1 MAMSPWGGSESVQRI
16 LMPAPC
22 PVAGLT
28 GDQGRSMKIISSFIE
43 LDTGAGISLHDLMP
57 EIRAIVAGT
66 GILNGFVTVTSQH
79 TTTAI
84 AINENE
90 ARLVEDVK
98 RFLARLIPPG
108 DRYLHNDI
116 DLRDCPEDEP
126 ENAHSHLA
134 AMLLGSS
141 EVIGLTEGALVLGQY
156 QSVMLYE
163 LDGPRKRRVNVQV
176 YGE

>member
-1 MAMSPWGGSESVQRI
+1 
-16 LMPAPC
+16 MPDLKKTIA
-22 PVAGLT
+22 
-28 GDQGRSMKIISSFIE
+28 RS
-43 LDTGAGISLHDLMP
+43 GI
-57 EIRAIVAGT
+57 R
-66 GILNGFVTVTSQH
+66 NGFVTVTSQH

-84 AINENE
+84 AINEHE
-90 ARLVEDVK
+90 ARLIEDIK
-98 RFLARLIPPG
+98 AFLTRLIPPR

-116 DLRDCPEDEP
+116 ALRDCPPDEP

-141 EVIGLTEGALVLGQY
+141 EVITLIDGEMVMGQY

-163 LDGPRKRRVNVQV
+163 LDGPRTRRVSVQV

>member
-1 MAMSPWGGSESVQRI
+1 
-16 LMPAPC
+16 
-22 PVAGLT
+22 
-28 GDQGRSMKIISSFIE
+28 MKIISSYIDVE
-43 LDTGAGISLHDLMP
+43 TGAGIALHDLMP
-57 EIRAIVAGT
+57 GIKNAVAKSV
-66 GILNGFVTVTSQH
+66 IKNGFVTVTSQH

-90 ARLVEDVK
+90 ERLVEDVK
-98 RFLARLIPPG
+98 TFLNRLVPPG

-116 DLRDCPEDEP
+116 TLRDCPPDEP

-141 EVIGLTEGALVLGQY
+141 EVIALAEGELVLGQY

-163 LDGPRKRRVNVQV
+163 LDGPRTRKVNVQV

>member
-1 MAMSPWGGSESVQRI
+1 
-16 LMPAPC
+16 MPGIKNT
-22 PVAGLT
+22 VAK
-28 GDQGRSMKIISSFIE
+28 S
-43 LDTGAGISLHDLMP
+43 GIK
-57 EIRAIVAGT
+57 
-66 GILNGFVTVTSQH
+66 NGFVTVTSQH

-90 ARLVEDVK
+90 ERLEEDVK
-98 RFLARLIPPG
+98 TFLNRLIPPA
-108 DRYLHNDI
+108 DKYLHNDI
-116 DLRDCPEDEP
+116 ALRDCPADEP

-141 EVIGLTEGALVLGQY
+141 EVIAVAEGEMLLGQY

-163 LDGPRKRRVNVQV
+163 LDGPRTRKVNVQV

>member
-1 MAMSPWGGSESVQRI
+1 
-16 LMPAPC
+16 
-22 PVAGLT
+22 
-28 GDQGRSMKIISSFIE
+28 MKIHPALIE
-43 LDTGAGISLHDLMP
+43 LQTGQGIALHDLMP
-57 EIRAIVAGT
+57 DIKDVVAAS
-66 GILNGFVTVTSQH
+66 GITNGFVTITSQH

-90 ARLVEDVK
+90 ERLVEDVK
-98 RFLARLIPPG
+98 AFLNRLIPPA
-108 DRYLHNDI
+108 DNYLHNDI
-116 DLRDCPEDEP
+116 ALRDCPPDEP

-141 EVIGLTEGALVLGQY
+141 EVIAIADGQPQLGQY

-163 LDGPRKRRVNVQV
+163 LDGPRNRKVNVQV

>member
-1 MAMSPWGGSESVQRI
+1 
-16 LMPAPC
+16 
-22 PVAGLT
+22 
-28 GDQGRSMKIISSFIE
+28 MKIVSSFIKME
-43 LDTGAGISLHDLMP
+43 TGDGISLHDIMP
-57 EIRAIVAGT
+57 GLKEAIAKSEIK
-66 GILNGFVTVTSQH
+66 NGFVTVTSQH

-90 ARLVEDVK
+90 ERLIEDVK
-98 RFLARLIPPG
+98 AFLTRLIPPG

-116 DLRDCPEDEP
+116 ALRDCPEDEP

-141 EVIGLTEGALVLGQY
+141 EVIALAGGELVLGQY

-163 LDGPRKRRVNVQV
+163 LDGPRQRKVSVQV

>member
-1 MAMSPWGGSESVQRI
+1 
-16 LMPAPC
+16 MPDLKKTIA
-22 PVAGLT
+22 
-28 GDQGRSMKIISSFIE
+28 RS
-43 LDTGAGISLHDLMP
+43 GI
-57 EIRAIVAGT
+57 R
-66 GILNGFVTVTSQH
+66 NGFVTITSQH

-84 AINENE
+84 AINEHE
-90 ARLVEDVK
+90 ARLIEDIK
-98 RFLARLIPPG
+98 AFLTRLIPPR

-116 DLRDCPEDEP
+116 TLRYCPPDEP

-141 EVIGLTEGALVLGQY
+141 EVVTLADGEMVLGQY

-163 LDGPRKRRVNVQV
+163 LDGPRTRRVSVQV

>member
-1 MAMSPWGGSESVQRI
+1 
-16 LMPAPC
+16 
-22 PVAGLT
+22 
-28 GDQGRSMKIISSFIE
+28 MKIKPYTIE
-43 LDTGAGISLHDLMP
+43 LNTDAGIALHDITA
-57 EIRAIVAGT
+57 EIIRLVSQS
-66 GILNGFVTVTSQH
+66 GIADGFITVTSQH
-79 TTTAI
+79 TTTAL

-90 ARLVEDVK
+90 ERLIADI
-98 RFLARLIPPG
+98 RNFLHRLIPPG

-116 DLRDCPEDEP
+116 ALRDCPPDEP

-141 EVIGLTEGALVLGQY
+141 EVIHLQQGKLKLGQW

-163 LDGPRKRRVNVQV
+163 LDGPRNRQVAVQI

>member
-1 MAMSPWGGSESVQRI
+1 
-16 LMPAPC
+16 MPDLKKTIA
-22 PVAGLT
+22 
-28 GDQGRSMKIISSFIE
+28 RS
-43 LDTGAGISLHDLMP
+43 GIRS
-57 EIRAIVAGT
+57 
-66 GILNGFVTVTSQH
+66 GFVTVTSQH

-84 AINENE
+84 AINEHE
-90 ARLVEDVK
+90 ARLIEDIK
-98 RFLARLIPPG
+98 TFLARLIPPR

-116 DLRDCPEDEP
+116 ALRDCPPDEP

-141 EVIGLTEGALVLGQY
+141 EVVTLIDGEMVLGQY

-163 LDGPRKRRVNVQV
+163 LDGPRTRRVSVQV

>member
-1 MAMSPWGGSESVQRI
+1 
-16 LMPAPC
+16 
-22 PVAGLT
+22 
-28 GDQGRSMKIISSFIE
+28 MKIISSFIE
-43 LDTGAGISLHDLMP
+43 LETGEGISLHDLMP
-57 EIRAIVAGT
+57 GIQDAIANC
-66 GILNGFVTVTSQH
+66 GIKNGFVTVTSQH

-90 ARLVEDVK
+90 ERLGEDVK
-98 RFLARLIPPG
+98 TFLNRLIPPN

-116 DLRDCPEDEP
+116 ALRDCPPDEP

-141 EVIGLTEGALVLGQY
+141 EVIALADGELQLGQY

-163 LDGPRKRRVNVQV
+163 LDGPRKRKVNVQI
-176 YGE
+176 YGG

>member
-1 MAMSPWGGSESVQRI
+1 
-16 LMPAPC
+16 
-22 PVAGLT
+22 
-28 GDQGRSMKIISSFIE
+28 
-43 LDTGAGISLHDLMP
+43 MP
-57 EIRAIVAGT
+57 ELKKTIARSGIR
-66 GILNGFVTVTSQH
+66 NGFVTVTSQH

-84 AINENE
+84 AINEHE
-90 ARLVEDVK
+90 ARLIEDIK
-98 RFLARLIPPG
+98 AFLTRLIPPR

-116 DLRDCPEDEP
+116 ALRDCPPDEP

-141 EVIGLTEGALVLGQY
+141 EVITLIDGEMVLGQY

-163 LDGPRKRRVNVQV
+163 LDGPRTRRVSVQV

>member
-1 MAMSPWGGSESVQRI
+1 
-16 LMPAPC
+16 
-22 PVAGLT
+22 
-28 GDQGRSMKIISSFIE
+28 MKIISSFIE
-43 LDTGAGISLHDLMP
+43 IETGEGIALYDLMP
-57 EIRAIVAGT
+57 GIKNAVAKS
-66 GILNGFVTVTSQH
+66 GIKNGFVTVTSQH

-90 ARLVEDVK
+90 ERLVEDVK
-98 RFLARLIPPG
+98 AFLNRLIPPG
-108 DRYLHNDI
+108 DKYLHNDI
-116 DLRDCPEDEP
+116 ALRDCPPDEP

-141 EVIGLTEGALVLGQY
+141 EVIALAAGEPVLGQY

-163 LDGPRKRRVNVQV
+163 LDGPRRRKVNVQV

>member
-1 MAMSPWGGSESVQRI
+1 
-16 LMPAPC
+16 
-22 PVAGLT
+22 
-28 GDQGRSMKIISSFIE
+28 MKIISSFIE
-43 LDTGAGISLHDLMP
+43 LETGEGIVLHDLMP
-57 EIRAIVAGT
+57 GIKDAIAKS
-66 GILNGFVTVTSQH
+66 GIKNGFVTVTSQH

-90 ARLVEDVK
+90 ERLVEDVK
-98 RFLARLIPPG
+98 TFLNRLIPPG
-108 DRYLHNDI
+108 DKYLHNDI
-116 DLRDCPEDEP
+116 ALRDCPPDEP

-141 EVIGLTEGALVLGQY
+141 EVIALADWELQLGQY

-163 LDGPRKRRVNVQV
+163 LDGPRTRKVNVQV